1 MRTSAVRKPKIVKT
15 AIRGTSHFTDVPCP
29 AAAAMPFSIS
39 KDTVSNQTTH
49 VATAPASQR
58 PDPVETKVEQEQGRP
73 RLSSR
78 DVVHAYVA
86 LTKPRIIEL
95 LLITTLPVMFLA
107 SHGLPKLGLAI
118 ATMVGGLFAAASAN
132 VFNCVIDV
140 DIDQKMRR
148 TRRRPLPRHQV
159 PRRSALIYGIILEII
174 ATIILGFGAN
184 WLSAGLALIANLF
197 YVFVYSM
204 LLKRRTWQNTIWGG
218 IAGCFPPLI
227 GWTAVTGSVGWEP
240 LVLFFIVFWW
250 TPPHTWALSFRYRED
265 YEAAGVPMLPVV
277 RDAPEVAIQILIYTV
292 MTVAISLVLWPVA
305 HMGWIYVVVAVVSG
319 AVFIVE
325 AAQLLRRAN
334 AGLRDALLKP
344 MGLFHWSNTYLSL
357 LFLAIAVDPLIHL

>member
-58 PDPVETKVEQEQGRP
+58 PDPVETKLEQEQGRP

-227 GWTAVTGSVGWEP
+227 GWTAVTGSVRWEP

-277 RDAPEVAIQILIYTV
+277 RDAPEVTIQILIYTV
-292 MTVAISLVLWPVA
+292 MTVATSLVL
-305 HMGWIYVVVAVVSG
+305 
-319 AVFIVE
+319 
-325 AAQLLRRAN
+325 
-334 AGLRDALLKP
+334 
-344 MGLFHWSNTYLSL
+344 
-357 LFLAIAVDPLIHL
+357 

>member
-1 MRTSAVRKPKIVKT
+1 MGIVVTGAVVRLTGSGLGCNTWPHCTAGSFTPHEAMGIHSFVEFGNRLLTFVLVAVAIGALVRCYRIKIT
-15 AIRGTSHFTDVPCP
+15 AQL
-29 AAAAMPFSIS
+29 M
-39 KDTVSNQTTH
+39 
-49 VATAPASQR
+49 
-58 PDPVETKVEQEQGRP
+58 
-73 RLSSR
+73 
-78 DVVHAYVA
+78 
-86 LTKPRIIEL
+86 
-95 LLITTLPVMFLA
+95 
-107 SHGLPKLGLAI
+107 
-118 ATMVGGLFAAASAN
+118 
-132 VFNCVIDV
+132 
-140 DIDQKMRR
+140 
-148 TRRRPLPRHQV
+148 
-159 PRRSALIYGIILEII
+159 ALIYGIILEII
-174 ATIILGFGAN
+174 ATIILGFGTN

-227 GWTAVTGSVGWEP
+227 GWTAVTGSVRWEP

-277 RDAPEVAIQILIYTV
+277 RDAPEVTIQILIYTV
-292 MTVAISLVLWPVA
+292 MTVATSLVLWPVA
-305 HMGWIYVVVAVVSG
+305 HMGWIYVVVAVASG

>member
-58 PDPVETKVEQEQGRP
+58 PDPVETKLEQEQGRP

-95 LLITTLPVMFLA
+95 LLVTTLPVMFLA

-174 ATIILGFGAN
+174 ATIILGSVSYTH
-184 WLSAGLALIANLF
+184 LTLPTSD
-197 YVFVYSM
+197 
-204 LLKRRTWQNTIWGG
+204 LL
-218 IAGCFPPLI
+218 
-227 GWTAVTGSVGWEP
+227 
-240 LVLFFIVFWW
+240 
-250 TPPHTWALSFRYRED
+250 
-265 YEAAGVPMLPVV
+265 
-277 RDAPEVAIQILIYTV
+277 
-292 MTVAISLVLWPVA
+292 
-305 HMGWIYVVVAVVSG
+305 
-319 AVFIVE
+319 
-325 AAQLLRRAN
+325 
-334 AGLRDALLKP
+334 
-344 MGLFHWSNTYLSL
+344 
-357 LFLAIAVDPLIHL
+357 

>member
-1 MRTSAVRKPKIVKT
+1 
-15 AIRGTSHFTDVPCP
+15 
-29 AAAAMPFSIS
+29 
-39 KDTVSNQTTH
+39 
-49 VATAPASQR
+49 
-58 PDPVETKVEQEQGRP
+58 
-73 RLSSR
+73 
-78 DVVHAYVA
+78 
-86 LTKPRIIEL
+86 
-95 LLITTLPVMFLA
+95 
-107 SHGLPKLGLAI
+107 
-118 ATMVGGLFAAASAN
+118 
-132 VFNCVIDV
+132 
-140 DIDQKMRR
+140 
-148 TRRRPLPRHQV
+148 
-159 PRRSALIYGIILEII
+159 
-174 ATIILGFGAN
+174 
-184 WLSAGLALIANLF
+184 
-197 YVFVYSM
+197 M

-227 GWTAVTGSVGWEP
+227 GWTAVTGSVRWEP

-277 RDAPEVAIQILIYTV
+277 RDAPEVTIQILIYTV
-292 MTVAISLVLWPVA
+292 MTVATSLVFGRWPIWGGSTSSSQWRQA
-305 HMGWIYVVVAVVSG
+305 